1 MNPESDMVY
10 TMRNDPLVRTAL
22 TSGLRVLADVLEEH
36 DGSPLPFHGHLA
48 PLTIQFRGEKARE
61 ARAAAAAR
69 LPCAW
74 QHETW
79 TGPGTGMI
87 YDDLAGELDGLKVR
101 LVIACDAA

>member
-1 MNPESDMVY
+1 LAAGD
-10 TMRNDPLVRTAL
+10 LVTRTAL
-22 TSGLRVLADVLEEH
+22 TSGLRILADVLEED
-36 DGSPLPFHGHLA
+36 DGTTLPFHGHLA
-48 PLTIQFRGEKARE
+48 PLTIQFRGKNARE

-74 QHETW
+74 EHETW

-101 LVIACDAA
+101 LVIASEAA